1 MTCGGHFPPLR
12 LADFPVASTASSTT
26 SRGTQ
31 DASTPREIQSLKRVP
46 ATSTVCVI
54 TRDHAHNQPERPG
67 ATRRADQDQLMLSG
81 IEAAPVAGGFTAG
94 LIYRRAVRFMPGPV
108 LLRPRLV
115 LFLPENP
122 CPQGRER
129 AAELPRRR
137 VRDAG

>member
-67 ATRRADQDQLMLSG
+67 ATRRADQDQLKLSG
-81 IEAAPVAGGFTAG
+81 IGHRPAVLSLQRREQAPEVPLGVGTGISTVEQRIDQLAD
-94 LIYRRAVRFMPGPV
+94 II
-108 LLRPRLV
+108 
-115 LFLPENP
+115 
-122 CPQGRER
+122 
-129 AAELPRRR
+129 
-137 VRDAG
+137 

>member
-1 MTCGGHFPPLR
+1 MTCGGHFPPFR

-67 ATRRADQDQLMLSG
+67 ATRRADQDQLKLSG
-81 IEAAPVAGGFTAG
+81 IGSSGRVPSAVHGGHDYPRRQGDKAG
-94 LIYRRAVRFMPGPV
+94 LGKGLRF
-108 LLRPRLV
+108 
-115 LFLPENP
+115 
-122 CPQGRER
+122 
-129 AAELPRRR
+129 
-137 VRDAG
+137 

>member
-54 TRDHAHNQPERPG
+54 TRDQAHNQPERPG
-67 ATRRADQDQLMLSG
+67 ATRRADQDQLRLSG
-81 IEAAPVAGGFTAG
+81 IVGVPGAAEAAHPVAAVVVGQDAPRSRTRPGGRT
-94 LIYRRAVRFMPGPV
+94 R
-108 LLRPRLV
+108 
-115 LFLPENP
+115 
-122 CPQGRER
+122 
-129 AAELPRRR
+129 
-137 VRDAG
+137 